1 MKRVEFQ
8 TPYGSVRFNGKAPA
22 ALGVLQLLE
31 SAGPGGLEVAEIET
45 KLAGGAGILMKGVN
59 AEQDVSVLM
68 QRLINC
74 GAVEHPVGY
83 RGSRRYSLKCW
94 PNILRC

>member
-1 MKRVEFQ
+1 MKRVKFQ

-31 SAGPGGLEVAEIET
+31 SAGPAGLEVAEIET
-45 KLAGGAGILMKGVN
+45 GLVGGAGILMKG
-59 AEQDVSVLM
+59 AKSEHDVSVLM

-74 GAVEHPVGY
+74 GAVEHPQGY
-83 RGSRRYSLKCW
+83 RGSRRYALKCW
-94 PNILRC
+94 PNIVRC